1 MVPPCPPLPPI
12 TLCEGG
18 GGLDFLTQQNLAF
31 FKIKGGEKRD
41 KRGIFEIFIGGGEL
55 LEMKLQTENK
65 ISK

>member
-1 MVPPCPPLPPI
+1 MK
-12 TLCEGG
+12 
-18 GGLDFLTQQNLAF
+18 F

-65 ISK
+65 ISKSILKCFHQLYNK